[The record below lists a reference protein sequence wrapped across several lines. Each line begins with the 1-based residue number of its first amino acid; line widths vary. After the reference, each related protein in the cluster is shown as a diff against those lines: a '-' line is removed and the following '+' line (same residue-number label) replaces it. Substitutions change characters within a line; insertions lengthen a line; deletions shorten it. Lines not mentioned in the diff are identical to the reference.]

1 MLLVADP
8 RLFAATPGAPEGFV
22 LRHSLHL
29 REVRKHPFALWARTV
44 EEAWRLLPGPA
55 DRLVGLVVTPGDSP
69 RVEPLEGGLL
79 HLTLPA
85 EVLVSK
91 EVVRLLLDMLEQLE
105 SARQEVY
112 RLNLELERWR
122 NDLQR
127 HITEQVEFREN
138 LMREIAERR
147 TAEEAARHS
156 QRWLEAIYDSVSEGI
171 TLHDL
176 TTGVVLEGNRCA
188 RRMMGRED
196 LEGLPLEDL
205 VATPAALDELRSAG
219 EEPRVLEWALRG
231 TGEDLLW
238 VEASLRRTLI
248 GGREVVLVT
257 CRDITER
264 RAAEQERR
272 RLENQIQHTQRLESL
287 GVLAGGVAHDFN
299 NLLMAIQGNVELAM
313 LDLEADSPV
322 RVSLREALRAS
333 QSASDLCGQILSYS
347 GRGCF
352 DMEPL
357 DLSLLVS
364 ELGRM
369 FGASILN
376 KASLV
381 WNLDADL
388 PQVMGDA
395 IQLRQIAMNL
405 ILNAAEAVGE
415 QPGEIRISTRL
426 HHCTHWDLGQALLGE
441 LCQPGDF
448 VALEV
453 EDTGCGMDETTL
465 RRIFEPFFTTKV
477 LGRGLGL
484 AAVLGIVRGHRG
496 ALRVDSKP
504 GIGTRFRVLLPPFIE
519 SVEPSSPESGSG
531 ESPAVWSGTG
541 TILVVDDEELLRTL
555 LTQILERHGFQVLQ
569 ARDGQEALRVF
580 QGLQR
585 IDLVLLDLRMPR
597 MDGFETC
604 QALRALDSKVP
615 ILMMSGHQDSSLVA
629 GKATLGIQGVLQKP
643 FQSGELRD
651 LLRQVLDPANLQ
663 EGR

>member
-1 MLLVADP
+1 VLLVADP
-8 RLFAATPGAPEGFV
+8 RLFAAAPGAPEGFV

-44 EEAWRLLPGPA
+44 EEAWLLLPGPA

-138 LMREIAERR
+138 LMREITERR
-147 TAEEAARHS
+147 TAEEAARQS

-188 RRMMGRED
+188 RRMMERED

-205 VATPAALDELRSAG
+205 VATPGALDELRSAG

-313 LDLEADSPV
+313 LDLEADSPA

-357 DLSLLVS
+357 DLSLLVR

-426 HHCTHWDLGQALLGE
+426 HHCTRWDLGQALLGE

-448 VALEV
+448 VVLEV
-453 EDTGCGMDETTL
+453 EDTGCGMDESTL

-504 GIGTRFRVLLPPFIE
+504 GRGTRFRVLLPPFIE
-519 SVEPSSPESGSG
+519 NVEPSQLDSASG
-531 ESPAVWSGTG
+531 ESPAFWSGTG
-541 TILVVDDEELLRTL
+541 TIMVVDDEEFLRTL

-569 ARDGQEALRVF
+569 ASDGQEALRIF

-604 QALRALDSKVP
+604 QALRALDPKVP

-651 LLRQVLDPANLQ
+651 LLRQILDPANLQ

>member
-1 MLLVADP
+1 M
-8 RLFAATPGAPEGFV
+8 

-313 LDLEADSPV
+313 LDLEADSPA

>member
-1 MLLVADP
+1 M
-8 RLFAATPGAPEGFV
+8 

-188 RRMMGRED
+188 RRMMERED

-205 VATPAALDELRSAG
+205 VATPGALDELRSAG

>member
-1 MLLVADP
+1 M
-8 RLFAATPGAPEGFV
+8 

>member
-1 MLLVADP
+1 MAEP
-8 RLFAATPGAPEGFV
+8 RLFAAAPGAPEGFV

-29 REVRKHPFALWARTV
+29 REVRTHPFALWARTV
-44 EEAWRLLPGPA
+44 EEACRLLPGPA

-69 RVEPLEGGLL
+69 RVEPLEGGLH

-85 EVLVSK
+85 EVVVSK

-105 SARQEVY
+105 SARQEVH
-112 RLNLELERWR
+112 RVNLELERWR

-127 HITEQVEFREN
+127 HITEQAEFREN

-147 TAEEAARHS
+147 TAEEAARQS

-176 TTGVVLEGNRCA
+176 ATGVVLEGNRCA

-196 LEGLPLEDL
+196 LDGLPLEDL
-205 VATPAALDELRSAG
+205 VATPGALAELRSAG

-231 TGEDLLW
+231 VGQELLW
-238 VEASLRRTLI
+238 VEASLRRTRI

-257 CRDITER
+257 SRDITER

-299 NLLMAIQGNVELAM
+299 NLLMAIQGNVDLAM
-313 LDLEADSPV
+313 LDLEPDSPV
-322 RVSLREALRAS
+322 RLPLREALRAS

-347 GRGCF
+347 GRGRF
-352 DMEPL
+352 DLEPL
-357 DLSLLVS
+357 DLSVLVS
-364 ELGRM
+364 DLGRM

-381 WNLDADL
+381 WNLDAGL
-388 PQVMGDA
+388 PQVLGDA
-395 IQLRQIAMNL
+395 TQLRQIAMNL
-405 ILNAAEAVGE
+405 ILNAAEALGE
-415 QPGEIRISTRL
+415 QSGEIRISTRL
-426 HHCTHWDLGQALLGE
+426 HDCSRRDLGQALLGE

-448 VALEV
+448 VVLEV
-453 EDTGCGMDETTL
+453 EDTGCGMDEPTL

-504 GIGTRFRVLLPPFIE
+504 GKGTRLLVLLPPYIE
-519 SVEPSSPESGSG
+519 SAAPSPPEAASG
-531 ESPAVWSGTG
+531 EFPAGWSGTG
-541 TILVVDDEELLRTL
+541 TVLVVDDEELLRTL
-555 LTQILERHGFQVLQ
+555 LTQMLERHGFQVLL
-569 ARDGQEALRVF
+569 ACDGQEALRVF
-580 QGLQR
+580 QKTPR

-604 QALRALDSKVP
+604 QALRALDQLVP
-615 ILMMSGHQDSSLVA
+615 ILMMSGHQDSALVA
-629 GKATLGIQGVLQKP
+629 GKAALGIQGFLQKP
-643 FQSGELRD
+643 FRSRELRD
-651 LLRQVLDPANLQ
+651 LLRQVLNPANLQ